1 MTSARWTISQTKST
15 KKKSRDD
22 MKLTK
27 EDYMRLPKERLAELL
42 VERDTNEGPILSHRV
57 FPFADPG
64 SYKTPCYAP
73 DGICTNPQMDCIN
86 CPRKG
91 GGVWVTNSNLNKEGK

>member
-1 MTSARWTISQTKST
+1 
-15 KKKSRDD
+15 

-27 EDYMRLPKERLAELL
+27 EDYMRLSKERLAELL
-42 VERDTNEGPILSHRV
+42 VERDANEGHILPHRV

-86 CPRKG
+86 CPRKTT
-91 GGVWVTNSNLNKEGK
+91 GGVQIYTSPNTVAGISTLKAEGK

>member
-1 MTSARWTISQTKST
+1 
-15 KKKSRDD
+15 

-42 VERDTNEGPILSHRV
+42 VEMDSHPIMPPIWPDKPPQ
-57 FPFADPG
+57 FP
-64 SYKTPCYAP
+64 PCYAL

-86 CPRKG
+86 CPKRG
-91 GGVWVTNSNLNKEGK
+91 SSSGRLTTINTLGE

>member
-1 MTSARWTISQTKST
+1 
-15 KKKSRDD
+15 

-42 VERDTNEGPILSHRV
+42 EERDTNEGPILPHRV

-86 CPRKG
+86 CPRKTSG
-91 GGVWVTNSNLNKEGK
+91 GTITSPNTATGISTLKAEGKE